1 MGLKTHAEDVSSH
14 FFPVTHG
21 LSDLAGSLGATTAA
35 GPLQV
40 LCSQNTERLVY
51 YILNNR
57 KDVVIGFFSFLNVD
71 QIQDGTGQDF
81 TCLFFSPFLSHL
93 FCVLVFII

>member
-21 LSDLAGSLGATTAA
+21 LSDLARSLGATTTA

-40 LCSQNTERLVY
+40 LCSQKTERHVY
-51 YILNNR
+51 YILNSR
-57 KDVVIGFFSFLNVD
+57 EDVL
-71 QIQDGTGQDF
+71 
-81 TCLFFSPFLSHL
+81 L
-93 FCVLVFII
+93 